1 MLPMDAAL
9 TEYEQAQ
16 EGAASWMLSRF
27 IIKAADLD
35 TLRASLAGRRIDLTT
50 IAPPARFETVA
61 AARSEDWATIASLE
75 VPLGDDAI
83 AGCARDLRAM
93 RLIEL
98 PTYVELSRG
107 RLAMDELATY
117 GLGAKLR
124 CGGVEP
130 SAFPSVAEVAAFIYE
145 AVAAGVPFKATA
157 GLHHPVRH
165 FNEATGVMM
174 HGFLNILIA
183 TANADQLDRAAIERI
198 IAEEDPAA
206 LIPSDEALMRR
217 GRARFV
223 AYGSCS
229 FEEPLADLRAL
240 RVLPAE

>member
-1 MLPMDAAL
+1 MDAAL

-27 IIKAADLD
+27 IVKAADLGA
-35 TLRASLAGRRIDLTT
+35 LRACHAGRPRIELTT
-50 IAPPARFETVA
+50 IAPPAGFETVA

-83 AGCARDLRAM
+83 ADCAHDLRTT
-93 RLIEL
+93 RLIDL

-130 SAFPSVAEVAAFIYE
+130 SAFPSVAEVAGFIYE

-165 FNEATGVMM
+165 FNEASGVMM

-183 TANADQLDRAAIERI
+183 AANADTLDRAAVERI

-229 FEEPLADLRAL
+229 LEEPLADLRAL
-240 RVLPAE
+240 RVLPSD